1 MSNEKTFEI
10 EYSFSWQSNKKRRY
24 DFYLPNYNLII
35 EYNGEQ
41 HYVENKYFKV
51 PLKEQQRIDA
61 EKEKEAVAHGY
72 NYLIIGYFDFDNI
85 DTILNNW
92 FNDYLARE

>member
-24 DFYLPNYNLII
+24 DFYLPDYNLII

-41 HYVENKYFKV
+41 HYLENKYFKV
-51 PLKEQQRIDA
+51 PLKEQQKSMQRKKKKLLHMA
-61 EKEKEAVAHGY
+61 
-72 NYLIIGYFDFDNI
+72 III
-85 DTILNNW
+85 
-92 FNDYLARE
+92 